1 MAEERRESALAAEL
15 SAQVESLPALVNGD
29 PLLVHRGRFLSL
41 ELLLGLGPVPYHLS
55 IEHGRIV
62 ALEKGGAP
70 LRSWR
75 LALRAGA
82 EAWRRFWQPM
92 PEPHY
97 HDLFAMAKRGELS
110 IEGDLQPFM
119 ANLLYF
125 KELLAAPRRQ
135 AR

>member
-1 MAEERRESALAAEL
+1 MAEETRESALAADL

-29 PLLVHRGRFLSL
+29 PWLVRRGRFLSV

-55 IEHGRIV
+55 IEHGRIA

-75 LALRAGA
+75 LALRADA
-82 EAWRRFWQPM
+82 ETWRRFWQPM

-125 KELLAAPRRQ
+125 KELLAAPRGQ